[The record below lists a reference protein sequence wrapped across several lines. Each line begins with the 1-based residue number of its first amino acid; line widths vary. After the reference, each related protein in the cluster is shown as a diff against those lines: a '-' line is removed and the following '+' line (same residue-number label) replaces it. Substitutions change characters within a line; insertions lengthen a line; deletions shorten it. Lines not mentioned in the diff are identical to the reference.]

1 MKKTRILL
9 SVACLSLLAGTLSA
23 CNKPK
28 DKFEISI
35 SARHMTSEIAML
47 ELWAREYEAIH
58 PNIKISV
65 SDWGDTQGTSEGYIS
80 KNALNRDYITNIIYT
95 TDDTTANL
103 AQKKNFV
110 DLRPY
115 YESSPETD
123 YTNYYSTML
132 DLTSFYGEFRPTT
145 NYTGSYECEKSNDA
159 QYGMYFAPR
168 EYNMPGL
175 ICNVTLFKKY
185 FATPQEKEN
194 WSNDTLKQIFL
205 RLGESDTWNW
215 AAFVKAL
222 RNISDYCAANLNM
235 GKDLGFRAC
244 ELNHTWEPVYTT
256 IMKEL
261 GSDGLFTMNDR
272 FEVIENLDSDANKSA
287 YQAIIDAF
295 GRNGCPY
302 AIDVDYANN
311 NFAYRTVFC
320 SMVSY
325 PEVGNYYEAFKKVDY
340 ELGAIDLPCE
350 YVAAGCGGYG
360 IITDKAEKVQTITSG
375 ESAKTG
381 DLCWDFIRYII
392 SKDGQNIAGKE
403 GYIQPV
409 LKELADTG
417 DWVTAYDGKIDH
429 KAFASAKELRL
440 DTYCFADPNKR
451 NKLRES
457 IGQVFFRDL
466 FDPKCES
473 YNSNLGNTI
482 NEVNKILAS
491 K

>member
-1 MKKTRILL
+1 MKKSKFII
-9 SVACLSLLAGTLSA
+9 SVAFLALTAGTLGA
-23 CNKPK
+23 CNKAK

-35 SARHMTSEIAML
+35 SARHLTSEIAML
-47 ELWAREYEAIH
+47 ELWAKEYEAKH
-58 PNIKISV
+58 PNINVKV

-80 KNALNRDYITNIIYT
+80 KNALNRDYLTNIIYT

-115 YESSPETD
+115 FESDPETD

-132 DLTSFYGEFRPTT
+132 DLTSFFGEFRPTT
-145 NYTGSYECEKSNDA
+145 SYTGAYECEKSNDA

-175 ICNVTLFKKY
+175 ICNVTLFKEH
-185 FATPQEKEN
+185 FATEEEKNN
-194 WSNDTLKQIFL
+194 WNNGTLKQIFL
-205 RLGESDTWNW
+205 RLGESEVWNW

-222 RNISDYCAANLNM
+222 QNISDYCAANLNN
-235 GKDLGFRAC
+235 GKDLGFRGC

-256 IMKEL
+256 IIKEL
-261 GSDGLFTMNDR
+261 GSDGLFKMNDR
-272 FEVIENLDSDANKSA
+272 YEVVQNLDSDANKSA

-295 GRNGCPY
+295 GRNNYKY

-325 PEVGNYYEAFKKVDY
+325 PEVGNYFEAFKKVGH
-340 ELGAIDLPCE
+340 ELGAINLPCE

-360 IITDKAEKVQTITSG
+360 IITDKAQKVQTISSG
-375 ESAKTG
+375 ESAKTV
-381 DLCWDFIRYII
+381 DLCWDFIKYII
-392 SKDGQNIAGKE
+392 SKEGQNIAGKE

-409 LKELADTG
+409 VKELADTG
-417 DWVTAYDGKIDH
+417 DWVEAYDGKIDH
-429 KAFASAKELRL
+429 TAFATAKELRL

-466 FDPKCES
+466 FSPTNES
-473 YNSNLGNTI
+473 YSGSLANTI
-482 NEVNKILAS
+482 NEVNSILTA